1 MTDMQK
7 ELLDAIEEIALEKNM
22 TIEEVTKQAI
32 ELLEQVDASIAE
44 IISEGKF
51 YDEND
56 KFKPIIHTNGYI
68 EITGK
73 LIED

>member
-1 MTDMQK
+1 
-7 ELLDAIEEIALEKNM
+7 M

-56 KFKPIIHTNGYI
+56 KFKPITHTNGYI
-68 EITGK
+68 EISGK